1 MKKKNSTTSQ
11 DIKDWN
17 NFLKKAENIYNK
29 DNNLLKKDFD
39 KKGIRKLDLHG
50 FSLEEANKLVKKFI
64 IDSSINNY
72 KKVLIITGKGLRS
85 KVRENPYVSE
95 KMSTLRY
102 SVPAYIK
109 NDDDLLS
116 KISKITDADIREGGE
131 GAISVF
137 LK

>member
-17 NFLKKAENIYNK
+17 NFLKKTENIYNK

-95 KMSTLRY
+95 KMSTLKY

>member
-1 MKKKNSTTSQ
+1 VKKKNSTTSQ